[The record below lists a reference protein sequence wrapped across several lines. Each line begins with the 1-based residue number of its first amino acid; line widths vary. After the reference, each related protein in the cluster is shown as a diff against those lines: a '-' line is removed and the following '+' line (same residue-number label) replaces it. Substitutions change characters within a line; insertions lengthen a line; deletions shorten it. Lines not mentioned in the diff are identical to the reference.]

1 VLVPLA
7 FWKGF
12 NLKILISCGAS
23 SYGIRI
29 CFLERNSQTCSLLP
43 NISGLYL
50 YKPMPIA
57 RKQSHDY
64 ILDVLLALMQAI
76 SKLIHFL
83 KKIVFIKD
91 NK

>member
-1 VLVPLA
+1 
-7 FWKGF
+7 
-12 NLKILISCGAS
+12 
-23 SYGIRI
+23 
-29 CFLERNSQTCSLLP
+29 
-43 NISGLYL
+43 
-50 YKPMPIA
+50 MPIA

-91 NK
+91 NKWSHDEKLISHMKT